1 MSKLKGQ
8 LSERAIES
16 AINLLVQTKTA
27 ILCTWY
33 WNTIIKSLQKQKKKK
48 KKKKKV
54 TFAVSDR
61 CDVIKKTEDVGQVN
75 RFFASQIIEAS

>member
-1 MSKLKGQ
+1 MILKHYHQ
-8 LSERAIES
+8 IF
-16 AINLLVQTKTA
+16 TKT
-27 ILCTWY
+27 
-33 WNTIIKSLQKQKKKK
+33 KK

>member
-16 AINLLVQTKTA
+16 AIKLLVQTKTA

-33 WNTIIKSLQKQKKKK
+33 WNTIIKSLQKQKQK

-61 CDVIKKTEDVGQVN
+61 CDVIKKTEDVGQGSVKPWKT
-75 RFFASQIIEAS
+75 